1 MSQGAREINLEAP
14 LEQIPLLVK
23 AGTILPMEEAEQLIL
38 HLYPPMEGTSIGY
51 LYSDAG
57 DGYEEWRVEQ
67 FRMVQSP
74 DDLELTWETLG
85 DYAFSYKSVRLHFH
99 GFKVQQAWVDEK
111 EVAIGGQQL
120 ECQPFGQVCFKG
132 KPS

>member
-1 MSQGAREINLEAP
+1 
-14 LEQIPLLVK
+14 
-23 AGTILPMEEAEQLIL
+23 MEEAEQLIL

-74 DDLELTWETLG
+74 DDLELTWESLG
-85 DYAFSYKSVRLHFH
+85 DYAFPYKSVRLHFH

-120 ECQPFGQVCFKG
+120 ECQPFDQVRFKG